1 MMKNIIPVIG
11 YKYEVTYAEM
21 GDVILWEENAVIL
34 LGVIINLDL
43 TYHTYLSRICG
54 KTSKKLT
61 ATLYYI
67 FAKVTSSKSFIRLNT
82 TLIRSPC
89 ILNMPSLAIISVE
102 ETLKLDKKTRI

>member
-1 MMKNIIPVIG
+1 MMKNIIPVTG

-54 KTSKKLT
+54 KT
-61 ATLYYI
+61 
-67 FAKVTSSKSFIRLNT
+67 
-82 TLIRSPC
+82 
-89 ILNMPSLAIISVE
+89 
-102 ETLKLDKKTRI
+102 